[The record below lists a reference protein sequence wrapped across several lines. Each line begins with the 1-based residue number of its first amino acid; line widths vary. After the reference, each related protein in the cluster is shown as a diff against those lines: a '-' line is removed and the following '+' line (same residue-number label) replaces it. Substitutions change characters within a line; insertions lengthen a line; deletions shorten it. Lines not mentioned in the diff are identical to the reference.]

1 MSAANG
7 EVVLTRRIPIHSSL
21 LRPQLL
27 GGAERELA
35 IMNATLV
42 AALIFGVGGVIGIG
56 MGLVLGTT
64 IHFMLTIAAKKDD
77 KGMAVYRRQIH
88 QQNFYAASA
97 WVEARNQLNH

>member
-1 MSAANG
+1 MSSTTG

-35 IMNATLV
+35 IVNATLV

-64 IHFMLTIAAKKDD
+64 IHFMLTIAAKNDD

-97 WVEARNQLNH
+97 WVDAQNQLNH

>member
-7 EVVLTRRIPIHSSL
+7 EMVLTRRIPIHSSL

-35 IMNATLV
+35 IVNATLV
-42 AALIFGVGGVIGIG
+42 AALIFGVGGVVGIG
-56 MGLVLGTT
+56 MGLVMGTPV
-64 IHFMLTIAAKKDD
+64 HFGLTIAARKDD

-88 QQNFYAASA
+88 QQNFYSASA
-97 WVEARNQLNH
+97 WVSARQQLNH

>member
-1 MSAANG
+1 MSSTTG

-35 IMNATLV
+35 IVNATLV

-64 IHFMLTIAAKKDD
+64 IHFMLTIAAKKDE

-97 WVEARNQLNH
+97 WVDAQNQLNH